1 MLQAL
6 AFLLLTCCP
15 DMPWISHQ
23 DSGFQNETLQVF
35 IGNDGD
41 DHRNVLV
48 YPASEVTFELLDESG
63 EVVVSSSDSQEEYQ
77 FQGTYTL
84 IIYPSWNPDGDEI
97 PINGEAVTIKP
108 KVPADADQEATK
120 KESKSPQ
127 ENTYEEVTT
136 TQITT
141 PSKVSPGVLNFQL
154 TFTDGL
160 TFQVVDGKA
169 SAFYQGEEIP
179 VRHEYRVTTPRGILR
194 VQFDQFTGKSSWTF
208 SQSSE

>member
-15 DMPWISHQ
+15 EMPWMSDQ
-23 DSGFQNETLQVF
+23 DPVFQNETLQVF
-35 IGNDGD
+35 IGNGEANYD
-41 DHRNVLV
+41 NVLV
-48 YPASEVTFELLDESG
+48 YPAAEVTFELLDESG
-63 EVVVSSSDSQEEYQ
+63 EVVASSSDNQEEYQ
-77 FQGTYTL
+77 FQGSYTL

-97 PINGEAVTIKP
+97 PINGETVTIKP
-108 KVPADADQEATK
+108 KVPADVDQEAEK
-120 KESKSPQ
+120 KENNSPQ
-127 ENTYEEVTT
+127 SSTYEEVTT

-179 VRHEYRVTTPRGILR
+179 VRDEYRVTTPRGILR
-194 VQFDQFTGKSSWTF
+194 VQFDPFTGKSSWTF
-208 SQSSE
+208 SPTK

>member
-15 DMPWISHQ
+15 DMPWMSDQ
-23 DSGFQNETLQVF
+23 DPVFQNETLQVF
-35 IGNDGD
+35 IGNGEANYD
-41 DHRNVLV
+41 NVLV
-48 YPASEVTFELLDESG
+48 YPAAEVTFELLDESG
-63 EVVVSSSDSQEEYQ
+63 EVVASSSDNQEEYQ
-77 FQGTYTL
+77 FQGSYTL

-97 PINGEAVTIKP
+97 PINGETVTIKP
-108 KVPADADQEATK
+108 KVPADVDQEAEK
-120 KESKSPQ
+120 KENNSPQ
-127 ENTYEEVTT
+127 SSTYEEVTT

-179 VRHEYRVTTPRGILR
+179 VRDEYRVTTPRGILR
-194 VQFDQFTGKSSWTF
+194 VQFDPFTGKSSWTF
-208 SQSSE
+208 SPTK